1 MGLYRDV
8 LFPHLLDFVMSRAN
22 MMEQRA
28 RTLATAHGDVLE
40 IGFGTGLNLDYY
52 PSAVDHL
59 TILDPAH
66 LLPKRVARR
75 IEAARIPIATAYVE
89 AEHLPFAGQ
98 RFDVVVSTWTLCTI
112 PDVATAL
119 SEVRRVLKP
128 GGRLL
133 FIEHGRSM
141 DARIARRQDRYN
153 GLQKVLG
160 VGCNMNRPI
169 DRLIDQAGFEMAHL
183 ERFRMSHAPRV
194 LAESYRGAAVAR

>member
-28 RTLATAHGDVLE
+28 QTLAEAHGDVLE

-52 PSAVDHL
+52 PNAVDHL
-59 TILDPAH
+59 TVLDPAQ

-75 IEAARIPIATAYVE
+75 IEAAQMPITTAYVD
-89 AEHLPFAGQ
+89 AEHLPFDAQ
-98 RFDVVVSTWTLCTI
+98 RFNVVVSTWTLCTI
-112 PDVATAL
+112 PDVAAAL
-119 SEVRRVLKP
+119 NEIRRVLKP

-133 FIEHGRSM
+133 FIEHGRSP
-141 DARIARRQDRYN
+141 DAKIARKQDRYN
-153 GLQKVLG
+153 GLQKIIG

-169 DRLIDQAGFEMAHL
+169 DLLIEQANFTMDRL
-183 ERFRMSHAPRV
+183 ERFQMPHSPRV
-194 LAESYRGAAVAR
+194 LAESYRGAAIAP